1 MPTHTS
7 FKTMVKF
14 KKGIIDINIEDL
26 IPTIKAIMPGN
37 NEINVKGVKALWASL
52 KVLDR
57 LAIAIHKP
65 LIKKE

>member
-7 FKTMVKF
+7 FKTRVKF

-37 NEINVKGVKALWASL
+37 NEINVKGVKAL
-52 KVLDR
+52 
-57 LAIAIHKP
+57 
-65 LIKKE
+65 